1 VASRHEFDLE
11 QKMNL
16 IRDKEN
22 GLSHR
27 QLKEKF
33 QVSLG
38 AVSNILKRKN
48 EYQTLID
55 LFLDTSVSKQRS
67 IRDFF
72 KPV

>member
-1 VASRHEFDLE
+1 MASRHELDLE

-33 QVSLG
+33 QVPLG
-38 AVSNILKRKN
+38 AISNILKSKN

-55 LFLDTSVSKQRS
+55 VFLDTSV
-67 IRDFF
+67 
-72 KPV
+72 

>member
-1 VASRHEFDLE
+1 VASRHELDLE

-33 QVSLG
+33 QVPLG
-38 AVSNILKRKN
+38 AISNILKSKN

-55 LFLDTSVSKQRS
+55 VFLDTSV
-67 IRDFF
+67 
-72 KPV
+72 